1 MRGQND
7 RSINTNLNRTNSRM
21 NHYGKLPDN
30 SVNITLKSLNHTAG
44 KMDVDILSP
53 KDIDAPSKKS
63 ARFEVENSRV
73 TT

>member
-1 MRGQND
+1 
-7 RSINTNLNRTNSRM
+7 M

-30 SVNITLKSLNHTAG
+30 SVDITLKSLNHTAG